1 MEKSS
6 PKENLRQNHS
16 SIIIKLWHTFV
27 RSIANTVFGKLF
39 AINFA
44 IICKFVT
51 QFFTLILFLCTEKL
65 SHFTFLCKF
74 IIVWAGK
81 CTFLTLGDCIQDTR
95 NTGILNISLYT
106 YTVGTVWE
114 WFLKK
119 LRTLM
124 RSNLKFSMSSDKKIQ
139 KENFFISNFIINY
152 LKVPL
157 TIFHIANKICRPTV
171 IISFS
176 FEEKKEE
183 KSN

>member
-1 MEKSS
+1 MFRHDSNRKTTGLRMWWLMSSAQHVYFTPSEMILWRITQPPKNIKTSFNLMTQFSTYHTAKNKHIQMEKSS

-65 SHFTFLCKF
+65 SHFTSVYKF

-95 NTGILNISLYT
+95 NVRIQECYTLY
-106 YTVGTVWE
+106 E
-114 WFLKK
+114 
-119 LRTLM
+119 
-124 RSNLKFSMSSDKKIQ
+124 SD
-139 KENFFISNFIINY
+139 FW
-152 LKVPL
+152 
-157 TIFHIANKICRPTV
+157 
-171 IISFS
+171 
-176 FEEKKEE
+176 
-183 KSN
+183 KSCVR